1 LAIIAQAMRAI
12 ITLTFVRGLR
22 VRVEAPPVLD
32 VNLPKEGAA
41 AFHCSQTSSV

>member
-1 LAIIAQAMRAI
+1 MWPPDAFGIPG

-41 AFHCSQTSSV
+41 GFDCNQTSSV